1 MQQCR
6 VLPQEVALV
15 LGQVGQ
21 PIDVFLDALRL
32 RLLLRRVLPIAL
44 HRLGTLLGLSGL
56 QQRVAGITSPGPEA
70 SAQPAQQ
77 AGLSRPPRA

>member
-1 MQQCR
+1 M
-6 VLPQEVALV
+6 

-32 RLLLRRVLPIAL
+32 RLRRVLPIAL
-44 HRLGTLLGLSGL
+44 HRLGTSLGLYSAL
-56 QQRVAGITSPGPEA
+56 PASPPRPEA

-77 AGLSRPPRA
+77 AGLPRPPRA

>member
-44 HRLGTLLGLSGL
+44 HRLGTLLGL
-56 QQRVAGITSPGPEA
+56 
-70 SAQPAQQ
+70 
-77 AGLSRPPRA
+77 

>member
-1 MQQCR
+1 VQQCR
-6 VLPQEVALV
+6 VLPQEASLV

-32 RLLLRRVLPIAL
+32 RLLLRRVLPIAP
-44 HRLGTLLGLSGL
+44 HRLGTSLGLYSAL
-56 QQRVAGITSPGPEA
+56 PASPPRPEA

-77 AGLSRPPRA
+77 AGLPRPPRA